1 MSEHASDIL
10 EFGGKIEGSL
20 SDVDAE
26 LLATSI
32 NLKYNDRVDRGPDSP
47 PGRIEFN
54 AFYMWAKGEGKV
66 DPEKIPR
73 GAKFSA
79 DQWNVWQAW
88 WTMRITFDA
97 LDKNNS
103 MSLSKEDITKNK
115 FHCDPDGKEL
125 WNAQEMSTGDDGM
138 VGYDEYYSWWNMRQK
153 FDQMDLDNSN
163 TLDKPEMVKMAE
175 GLGIVDFEVADMDL
189 DTDGA
194 VPFDEFVAWWRM
206 RSMFMKF
213 DKGNE
218 GHLTRK
224 EVQAMSRELGIQ
236 ISVRSMDVD
245 GDDCIDFAEYSAWWN
260 MRHKF
265 DKFDDDHSGEL
276 SYEEANLLGAQI
288 LGPDAEV
295 DFKEMDDDNSGS
307 VDFKE
312 FTDWYKMR
320 RCFEKI
326 DISGD
331 GTLDHDEI
339 KRLAYMLNMDL
350 KIEDI
355 DKGGDGEVDFGEFQ
369 LWWGGN
375 KTRAAIMSR
384 VAMQMDRD
392 KANAEEVE
400 QTAPAIAWIAAAAVL
415 TAIMIV
421 PGFIYQLHTALTDP
435 EALGLPPLGD

>member
-1 MSEHASDIL
+1 M
-10 EFGGKIEGSL
+10 F
-20 SDVDAE
+20 
-26 LLATSI
+26 LL
-32 NLKYNDRVDRGPDSP
+32 
-47 PGRIEFN
+47 
-54 AFYMWAKGEGKV
+54 
-66 DPEKIPR
+66 
-73 GAKFSA
+73 
-79 DQWNVWQAW
+79 Q
-88 WTMRITFDA
+88 
-97 LDKNNS
+97 
-103 MSLSKEDITKNK
+103 
-115 FHCDPDGKEL
+115 
-125 WNAQEMSTGDDGM
+125 
-138 VGYDEYYSWWNMRQK
+138 
-153 FDQMDLDNSN
+153 
-163 TLDKPEMVKMAE
+163 
-175 GLGIVDFEVADMDL
+175 
-189 DTDGA
+189 
-194 VPFDEFVAWWRM
+194 
-206 RSMFMKF
+206 
-213 DKGNE
+213 
-218 GHLTRK
+218 
-224 EVQAMSRELGIQ
+224 
-236 ISVRSMDVD
+236 
-245 GDDCIDFAEYSAWWN
+245 
-260 MRHKF
+260 
-265 DKFDDDHSGEL
+265 
-276 SYEEANLLGAQI
+276 ANLLGAQI
-288 LGPDAEV
+288 LGPEAEV
-295 DFKEMDDDNSGS
+295 DFKEMDDDDSGS

-435 EALGLPPLGD
+435 GALGLPLGD